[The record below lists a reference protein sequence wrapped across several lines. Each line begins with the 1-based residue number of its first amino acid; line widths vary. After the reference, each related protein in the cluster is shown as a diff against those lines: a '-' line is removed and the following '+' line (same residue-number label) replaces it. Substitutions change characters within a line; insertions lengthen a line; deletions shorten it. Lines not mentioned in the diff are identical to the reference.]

1 MVGADPLR
9 RLRILHLILVVGE
22 TNGQYNEHCLPLAR
36 ERDLSIC
43 TYFTPQLT
51 PPAEI
56 RLFSGDGS
64 LKGFFRALRA
74 ALDAQE
80 YDVVHC
86 HAPQTGLLL
95 LMAMLAWRRL
105 RPLRSSLVYTVQDSF
120 YDYKLRNQVMMIAS
134 LGVFRRV
141 IFCSWAAYESLP
153 LMFKRLVRNRWR
165 VVQNGVDIERVDR
178 ALDGEKRIRDD
189 ARFTVLSVGRLDKV
203 KDPAVL
209 LDAFEASAG
218 PDDRLIFVG
227 AGLIEHELVAR
238 TARPGLS
245 SRVLFTGLIARDQV
259 FVQCARAD
267 VFVSASRGEGLPVSV
282 MEAMVSGCPV
292 ILSDIPPHRELADG
306 AGFIPLIAPG
316 DVDGF
321 AREIRRYRHMTSA
334 ERIEMGRRSRE
345 HIVARFSLPIMHA
358 GTETVYREV
367 VKPADTNLPLS

>member
-56 RLFSGDGS
+56 RLFAGDGS
-64 LKGFFRALRA
+64 LKGFFRALRT

-120 YDYKLRNQVMMIAS
+120 YDYKLRNQAMMIAS

-153 LMFKRLVRNRWR
+153 LMFKWLVRNRWR

-209 LDAFEASAG
+209 MDAFEASAG

-227 AGLIEHELVAR
+227 AGLIEHELAAR
-238 TARPGLS
+238 TARSGLS

-306 AGFIPLIAPG
+306 ASFIPLIGPG

-321 AREIRRYRHMTSA
+321 AREIRRYRHMTGA
-334 ERIEMGRRSRE
+334 ERIEMGRRCRE